1 VSGIHRDF
9 KSRTQLDEPAQAIGR
24 HVSIGRRLLGLTA
37 GHDRQ
42 QGAFPER
49 WRAICYASRKLWC
62 KSRRMRKSLLAAAA
76 DRAKQRSYIVKARDL
91 ISLGAKHVR
100 NALSEELYLRTGRD
114 VTRPAA
120 IFAEVIER
128 CNYKCRYC
136 DYWRRPN
143 YRDEMSIAEWQRAL
157 LSLKEF
163 IGAYH
168 VEFAGGEPYLKKGFM
183 DLVRFCRDND
193 IHWGVTTNGG
203 AYLNKKIVAQTVQAN
218 PFNINISIDSMDPKI
233 HDYSRGVENSLS
245 DIVQGIRNVSDMRRS
260 EGLEFPIII
269 KPVVHKLNFR
279 RLPEMVE
286 WIQEIGATALSF
298 QPVEMGTSEVEDEL
312 WIGEDEMEDLIAVRD
327 ELLRLKRGGAPI
339 LNGEAVLNAWPNHF
353 RREKAPPEVM
363 PCRIGMRNY
372 FIRSDGRLEV
382 CWFFKPI
389 GNVRTQTAREIWYG
403 EEARTRRK
411 ETVACDKLCLFTCLS
426 QRTLTDKLKMGLT
439 LLAGNQTN

>member
-1 VSGIHRDF
+1 MIFLKRGIQLAVPGEAIV
-9 KSRTQLDEPAQAIGR
+9 RTPPTGGYTL
-24 HVSIGRRLLGLTA
+24 
-37 GHDRQ
+37 
-42 QGAFPER
+42 
-49 WRAICYASRKLWC
+49 
-62 KSRRMRKSLLAAAA
+62 
-76 DRAKQRSYIVKARDL
+76 KARDL
-91 ISLGAKHVR
+91 ASLGAKHVR

-143 YRDEMSIAEWQRAL
+143 YRDEMSIPEWQQAL

-168 VEFAGGEPYLKKGFM
+168 VEFAGGEPYLKKGFI
-183 DLVRFCRDND
+183 DLVEFCRDND

-203 AYLNKKIVAQTVQAN
+203 AYLNKKIVTKTVKAK
-218 PFNINISIDSMDPKI
+218 PFNINISIDSMDPAI
-233 HDYSRGVENSLS
+233 HNYSRGVENSLT
-245 DIVQGIRNVSDMRRS
+245 DIVQGIRNISEMRRS
-260 EGLEFPIII
+260 EGLDFPIII

-279 RLPEMVE
+279 RLPEMVD

-312 WIGEDEMEDLIAVRD
+312 WIGEDEMDDLIGVRD
-327 ELLRLKRGGAPI
+327 ELMRLKRAGAPI

-363 PCRIGMRNY
+363 PCRVGMRNY

-389 GNVRTQTAREIWYG
+389 GNVRTQAAREIWYS
-403 EEARTRRK
+403 EEARSRRK
-411 ETVACDKLCLFTCLS
+411 ETIACDKLCLFTCLS
-426 QRTLTDKLKMGLT
+426 QRTLADKFKMGMT
-439 LLAGNQTN
+439 LLTGNQAVAS

>member
-1 VSGIHRDF
+1 L
-9 KSRTQLDEPAQAIGR
+9 KALDL
-24 HVSIGRRLLGLTA
+24 V
-37 GHDRQ
+37 
-42 QGAFPER
+42 
-49 WRAICYASRKLWC
+49 
-62 KSRRMRKSLLAAAA
+62 
-76 DRAKQRSYIVKARDL
+76 
-91 ISLGAKHVR
+91 SLGTKHVR

-114 VTRPAA
+114 VTRPAS

-143 YRDEMSIAEWQRAL
+143 YRDEMSIAEWQTAL
-157 LSLKEF
+157 SSLKEF

-168 VEFAGGEPYLKKGFM
+168 VEFAGGEPYLKKGFL
-183 DLVRFCRDND
+183 DLVRFCSDND

-203 AYLNKKIVAQTVQAN
+203 AYHNKKIVAQTVQAN
-218 PFNINISIDSMDPKI
+218 PFNINISIDSKDAAV
-233 HDYSRGVENSLS
+233 HNYSRGIENSLT
-245 DIVQGIRNVSDMRRS
+245 DIVQGIRNVSEMRKA
-260 EGLEFPIII
+260 EGMDFPIII

-279 RLPEMVE
+279 QLPEMVD

-298 QPVEMGTSEVEDEL
+298 QPVEMGTQEVEDEL
-312 WIGEDEMEDLIAVRD
+312 WIGESEMDDLIAVRD
-327 ELLRLKRGGAPI
+327 ELLRLKRNGAPI

-363 PCRIGMRNY
+363 PCRVGMRNY

-389 GNVRTQTAREIWYG
+389 GNVKTQTAKEIWHS
-403 EEARTRRK
+403 EEARVRRK

-426 QRTLTDKLKMGLT
+426 QRTLGDKLKMGMT
-439 LLAGNQTN
+439 LLTGAQAAG

>member
-1 VSGIHRDF
+1 MSYWQTQ
-9 KSRTQLDEPAQAIGR
+9 RTEPNTG
-24 HVSIGRRLLGLTA
+24 V
-37 GHDRQ
+37 
-42 QGAFPER
+42 
-49 WRAICYASRKLWC
+49 
-62 KSRRMRKSLLAAAA
+62 
-76 DRAKQRSYIVKARDL
+76 YIVKARDL
-91 ISLGAKHVR
+91 VALGAKHVR

-120 IFAEVIER
+120 VFAEVIER

-163 IGAYH
+163 IGSYH

-245 DIVQGIRNVSDMRRS
+245 DIVQGIRNISDVRRS

-312 WIGEDEMEDLIAVRD
+312 WIEEDEMEDLIAVRD

-339 LNGEAVLNAWPNHF
+339 LNGEAILNAWPNHF

-363 PCRIGMRNY
+363 PCRVGMRNY

-411 ETVACDKLCLFTCLS
+411 ETVSCDKLCLFTCLS
-426 QRTLTDKLKMGLT
+426 QRTLNDKLKMGLT
-439 LLAGNQTN
+439 LLTGNQSN